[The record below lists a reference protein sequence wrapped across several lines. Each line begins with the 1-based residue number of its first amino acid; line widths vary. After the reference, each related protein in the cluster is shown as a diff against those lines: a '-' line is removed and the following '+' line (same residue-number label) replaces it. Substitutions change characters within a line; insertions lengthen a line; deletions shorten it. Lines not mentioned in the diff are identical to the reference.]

1 MKVILET
8 VDGSIRKSKAKL
20 LPICET
26 VKIGKFPVFKY
37 GLASFG
43 HFDYTGALKD
53 TEYRI
58 EVKPTY
64 DVIIADVYES
74 DDIVVLGN
82 LCEKIQNGSLY
93 KMKSIVSDTPK
104 CYTFIYYLFQ
114 SGSGVFSK
122 KLQRHYD
129 GGVGEYCI
137 TDFALSDDRK
147 TVSIMTSDGEWGAI
161 NWKQDIIVPQ
171 GKYRWVDLF
180 KGGLARVK
188 GGKETNGN
196 RFADTQWGLV
206 DIEGNEIIPPIYSNM
221 QLMDDKVYL
230 EQGSKQSIILLK
242 DLEYE
247 TYESV
252 KEREQ
257 REKALKEKTR
267 RDNLYN
273 KPAYDPYGKYDYN
286 KAAREQISDAYDG
299 ESDALWNTD

>member
-8 VDGSIRKSKAKL
+8 VDGSISKSKAKL

-26 VKIGKFPVFKY
+26 VKIGKFPIFKY

-64 DVIIADVYES
+64 DIIIGDVYES

-82 LCEKIQNGSLY
+82 LCEKAQNGTFFERN
-93 KMKSIVSDTPK
+93 SIVSDSPK
-104 CYTFIYYLFQ
+104 IYKFFYDLFQ

-122 KLQRHYD
+122 KLQRHYN
-129 GGVGEYCI
+129 GGIGGYSI

-147 TVSIMTSDGEWGAI
+147 AISVMTSDGEWGAI

-171 GKYRWVDLF
+171 GKYRWVDSF
-180 KGGLARVK
+180 KEGLARVK

-230 EQGSKQSIILLK
+230 EQGSKKSIILLK

-252 KEREQ
+252 KKRER
-257 REKALKEKTR
+257 REEAIR

-273 KPAYDPYGKYDYN
+273 KPDYDPYGKYDYN
-286 KAAREQISDAYDG
+286 KTAREQIPDAYDG
-299 ESDALWNTD
+299 ESNALWNTD

>member
-8 VDGSIRKSKAKL
+8 VDGSISKSKAKL

-64 DVIIADVYES
+64 DIIIGDVYES

-82 LCEKIQNGSLY
+82 LCEKTQNGSFSGI
-93 KMKSIVSDTPK
+93 KSIVSDSPK
-104 CYTFIYYLFQ
+104 CYKFIYHLFQ

-122 KLQRHYD
+122 KLQRHYN
-129 GGVGEYCI
+129 GWVGEYCI

-147 TVSIMTSDGEWGAI
+147 AISVMTSDGEWGAI
-161 NWKQDIIVPQ
+161 NWKQNIIVPQ
-171 GKYRWVDLF
+171 GKYRWVDFF
-180 KGGLARVK
+180 KEGLARVK

-230 EQGSKQSIILLK
+230 EQGSKKSIILLK

-252 KEREQ
+252 KEREL
-257 REKALKEKTR
+257 REKAIR

-273 KPAYDPYGKYDYN
+273 KPAYDPYDKYDYN
-286 KAAREQISDAYDG
+286 KTAREQISDAYDG

>member
-8 VDGSIRKSKAKL
+8 VDGSISKSKAKL

-64 DVIIADVYES
+64 DIIIGDVYES

-82 LCEKIQNGSLY
+82 LCEKTQNGSFSGI
-93 KMKSIVSDTPK
+93 KSIVSDSPK
-104 CYTFIYYLFQ
+104 CYKFIYHLFQ

-122 KLQRHYD
+122 KLQRHYN
-129 GGVGEYCI
+129 GWVGEYCI

-147 TVSIMTSDGEWGAI
+147 AISVMTSDGEWGAI

-171 GKYRWVDLF
+171 GKYRWVDFF
-180 KGGLARVK
+180 KEGLARVK

-230 EQGSKQSIILLK
+230 EQGSKKSIILLK

-252 KEREQ
+252 KEREL
-257 REKALKEKTR
+257 REKAIR

-273 KPAYDPYGKYDYN
+273 KPAYDPYDKYDYN
-286 KAAREQISDAYDG
+286 KTAREQISDAYDG

>member
-8 VDGSIRKSKAKL
+8 VDGSISKSKAKL

-26 VKIGKFPVFKY
+26 VKIGKFPAFKY

-64 DVIIADVYES
+64 DIIIGDVYES

-82 LCEKIQNGSLY
+82 LCEKTQNGTFSGI
-93 KMKSIVSDTPK
+93 KSIVSDSPK
-104 CYTFIYYLFQ
+104 CYKFIYHLFQ

-122 KLQRHYD
+122 KLQRHYN
-129 GGVGEYCI
+129 GGIGEYCI

-147 TVSIMTSDGEWGAI
+147 AISLMTLDGEWGAI

-171 GKYRWVDLF
+171 GKYRWVDIF
-180 KGGLARVK
+180 KEGLARVK
-188 GGKETNGN
+188 GGNETNGN

-230 EQGSKQSIILLK
+230 EQGSKKSIILLK

-257 REKALKEKTR
+257 REKAIR

-286 KAAREQISDAYDG
+286 RTAREQISDAYDG

>member
-8 VDGSIRKSKAKL
+8 VDGSISKSKAKL

-26 VKIGKFPVFKY
+26 VKIGIFPIFKY

-64 DVIIADVYES
+64 DIIIGDVYES

-82 LCEKIQNGSLY
+82 LCEKTQNGSFSEI
-93 KMKSIVSDTPK
+93 KSIVSDSPK
-104 CYTFIYYLFQ
+104 CYKFIYHLFQ

-122 KLQRHYD
+122 KLQRHYN
-129 GGVGEYCI
+129 GGTGEYCI

-147 TVSIMTSDGEWGAI
+147 AISVMTSDGEWGAI

-171 GKYRWVDLF
+171 GKYRWVDFF
-180 KGGLARVK
+180 KEGLARVK

-230 EQGSKQSIILLK
+230 EQGSKKSIILLK

-252 KEREQ
+252 KERER
-257 REKALKEKTR
+257 REKAIR

-286 KAAREQISDAYDG
+286 KTAREQISDAYDG
-299 ESDALWNTD
+299 KSNALWNTD

>member
-8 VDGSIRKSKAKL
+8 VDGSISKSKAKL

-64 DVIIADVYES
+64 DIIIGDVYES

-82 LCEKIQNGSLY
+82 LCEKTQNGSFSGI
-93 KMKSIVSDTPK
+93 KSIVSDSPK
-104 CYTFIYYLFQ
+104 CYKFIYHLFQ

-122 KLQRHYD
+122 KLQRHYN
-129 GGVGEYCI
+129 GWVGEYCI

-147 TVSIMTSDGEWGAI
+147 AISVMTSDGEWGAI

-171 GKYRWVDLF
+171 GKYRWVDFF
-180 KGGLARVK
+180 KEGLARVK

-230 EQGSKQSIILLK
+230 EQGSKKSIILLK

-252 KEREQ
+252 KEREL
-257 REKALKEKTR
+257 REKAIR

-273 KPAYDPYGKYDYN
+273 KPAYDPYDKYDYN
-286 KAAREQISDAYDG
+286 KTAREQIPDAYDG

>member
-1 MKVILET
+1 M
-8 VDGSIRKSKAKL
+8 
-20 LPICET
+20 
-26 VKIGKFPVFKY
+26 
-37 GLASFG
+37 
-43 HFDYTGALKD
+43 
-53 TEYRI
+53 EYI
-58 EVKPTY
+58 
-64 DVIIADVYES
+64 
-74 DDIVVLGN
+74 
-82 LCEKIQNGSLY
+82 
-93 KMKSIVSDTPK
+93 K
-104 CYTFIYYLFQ
+104 CYKFIYYLFQ

-122 KLQRHYD
+122 KLQRHYN

-147 TVSIMTSDGEWGAI
+147 AVSVMTSDGEWGAI

-171 GKYRWVDLF
+171 GKYRWVDF
-180 KGGLARVK
+180 YKGGLARVK
-188 GGKETNGN
+188 GGNETNGN

-206 DIEGNEIIPPIYSNM
+206 DIEGNEIVPPIYSNM

-252 KEREQ
+252 KEKEQ
-257 REKALKEKTR
+257 KAIKEKTK
-267 RDNLYN
+267 RDQLYN

-299 ESDALWNTD
+299 ESDARWNTD

>member
-8 VDGSIRKSKAKL
+8 VDGSISKSKAKL

-64 DVIIADVYES
+64 DIIIGDVYES

-82 LCEKIQNGSLY
+82 LCEKTQNGSFSGI
-93 KMKSIVSDTPK
+93 KSIVSDSPK
-104 CYTFIYYLFQ
+104 CYKFIYHLFQ

-122 KLQRHYD
+122 KLQRHYN
-129 GGVGEYCI
+129 GWVGEYCI

-147 TVSIMTSDGEWGAI
+147 AISVMTSDGEWGAI

-171 GKYRWVDLF
+171 GKYRWVDFF
-180 KGGLARVK
+180 KEGLARVK

-230 EQGSKQSIILLK
+230 EQGNKKSIILLK

-252 KEREQ
+252 KEREL
-257 REKALKEKTR
+257 REKAIR

-273 KPAYDPYGKYDYN
+273 KPAYDPYDKYDYN
-286 KAAREQISDAYDG
+286 KTAREQISDAYDG

>member
-1 MKVILET
+1 MKVLLDT
-8 VDGSIRKSKAKL
+8 SDGSIKKTKAIL

-26 VKIGKFPVFKY
+26 VKIGKYSFNKY

-58 EVKPTY
+58 EVEPTY
-64 DVIIADVYES
+64 DVIIGDVYEP
-74 DDIVVLGN
+74 DDIIVLGN
-82 LCEKIQNGSLY
+82 LCEKAQNGTFLGV
-93 KMKSIVSDTPK
+93 KSIVSDSPK
-104 CYTFIYYLFQ
+104 CYKFIYYLFL

-122 KLQRHYD
+122 KLQRHYN
-129 GGVGEYCI
+129 GWVGEYCI

-147 TVSIMTSDGEWGAI
+147 AVSIMTSDGEWGAI

-171 GKYRWVDLF
+171 GKYRWVDF
-180 KGGLARVK
+180 YRGGLARVK
-188 GGKETNGN
+188 GGNESNGN

-230 EQGSKQSIILLK
+230 EQGSKKSIILLK

-257 REKALKEKTR
+257 REKAIR

-286 KAAREQISDAYDG
+286 KTAREQISDAYDG

>member
-1 MKVILET
+1 M
-8 VDGSIRKSKAKL
+8 
-20 LPICET
+20 
-26 VKIGKFPVFKY
+26 F
-37 GLASFG
+37 
-43 HFDYTGALKD
+43 
-53 TEYRI
+53 
-58 EVKPTY
+58 
-64 DVIIADVYES
+64 
-74 DDIVVLGN
+74 GN
-82 LCEKIQNGSLY
+82 LCEKAQNGTFFGI
-93 KMKSIVSDTPK
+93 KSIVSDTPK
-104 CYTFIYYLFQ
+104 CYKFIYYLFQ

-147 TVSIMTSDGEWGAI
+147 AVSIMTSDGEWGAI

-230 EQGSKQSIILLK
+230 EQGSKKSIILLK

-252 KEREQ
+252 KEKEQ
-257 REKALKEKTR
+257 KAIKEKTK
-267 RDNLYN
+267 RDQLYN

-299 ESDALWNTD
+299 ESDARWNTD

>member
-8 VDGSIRKSKAKL
+8 VDGSISKSKAKL

-64 DVIIADVYES
+64 DIIIGDVYES

-82 LCEKIQNGSLY
+82 LCEKTQNGSFSGI
-93 KMKSIVSDTPK
+93 KSIVSDSPK
-104 CYTFIYYLFQ
+104 CYKFIYHLFQ

-122 KLQRHYD
+122 KLQRHYN
-129 GGVGEYCI
+129 GWVGEYCI

-147 TVSIMTSDGEWGAI
+147 AISVMTSDGEWGAI

-171 GKYRWVDLF
+171 GKYRWVDFF
-180 KGGLARVK
+180 KEGLARVK

-230 EQGSKQSIILLK
+230 EQGSKKSIILLK

-252 KEREQ
+252 KEREL
-257 REKALKEKTR
+257 REKAIR

-286 KAAREQISDAYDG
+286 KTAREQIPDAYDG

>member
-8 VDGSIRKSKAKL
+8 VDGSISKSKAKM

-64 DVIIADVYES
+64 DIIIGDVYES

-82 LCEKIQNGSLY
+82 LCEKTQNGTFSGI
-93 KMKSIVSDTPK
+93 KSIVSDSPK
-104 CYTFIYYLFQ
+104 CYKFIYHLFQ
-114 SGSGVFSK
+114 FGSGVFSK
-122 KLQRHYD
+122 KLQRHYN
-129 GGVGEYCI
+129 GWVGEYCI

-147 TVSIMTSDGEWGAI
+147 AISLMTSDGEWGAI

-171 GKYRWVDLF
+171 GKYRWVDFF
-180 KGGLARVK
+180 KEGLARVK

-230 EQGSKQSIILLK
+230 EQGSKKSIILLK

-257 REKALKEKTR
+257 REKAIR

-273 KPAYDPYGKYDYN
+273 KPAYDPYDKYDYN
-286 KAAREQISDAYDG
+286 KTAREQISDAYDG

>member
-43 HFDYTGALKD
+43 HFDYTGAMND

-64 DVIIADVYES
+64 DIIIGDVYES

-82 LCEKIQNGSLY
+82 LCEKTQNGTFSGI
-93 KMKSIVSDTPK
+93 KSIVSDSPK
-104 CYTFIYYLFQ
+104 CYKFIYHLFQ

-122 KLQRHYD
+122 KLQRHYN
-129 GGVGEYCI
+129 GGIGEYCI

-147 TVSIMTSDGEWGAI
+147 AISVMTSDGEWGAI

-171 GKYRWVDLF
+171 DKYRWVDIF
-180 KGGLARVK
+180 KEGLARVK

-230 EQGSKQSIILLK
+230 EQGSKKSIILLK

-252 KEREQ
+252 KERER
-257 REKALKEKTR
+257 REKAIR

-286 KAAREQISDAYDG
+286 KTAREQISDAYDG
-299 ESDALWNTD
+299 ESNALWNTD

>member
-8 VDGSIRKSKAKL
+8 VDGSISKSKAKL

-37 GLASFG
+37 GLASLG

-64 DVIIADVYES
+64 DIIIGDVYES

-82 LCEKIQNGSLY
+82 LCEKTQNGSFSGI
-93 KMKSIVSDTPK
+93 KSIVSDSPK
-104 CYTFIYYLFQ
+104 CYKFIYHLFQ

-122 KLQRHYD
+122 KLQRHYN
-129 GGVGEYCI
+129 GWVGEYCI

-147 TVSIMTSDGEWGAI
+147 AISVMTSDGEWGAI

-171 GKYRWVDLF
+171 GKYRWVDFF
-180 KGGLARVK
+180 KEGLARVK

-230 EQGSKQSIILLK
+230 EQGSKKSIILLK

-252 KEREQ
+252 KEREL
-257 REKALKEKTR
+257 REKAIR

-273 KPAYDPYGKYDYN
+273 KPAYDPYDKYDYN
-286 KAAREQISDAYDG
+286 KTAREQIPDAYDG

>member
-8 VDGSIRKSKAKL
+8 VDGSISKSKAKL

-26 VKIGKFPVFKY
+26 VKIGKFPAFKY

-64 DVIIADVYES
+64 DIIIGDVYES

-82 LCEKIQNGSLY
+82 LCEKTQNGTFSGI
-93 KMKSIVSDTPK
+93 KSIVSDSPK
-104 CYTFIYYLFQ
+104 CYKFIYHLFQ

-122 KLQRHYD
+122 KLQRHYN
-129 GGVGEYCI
+129 GGIGEYCI

-147 TVSIMTSDGEWGAI
+147 AISLMTSDGEWGAI

-171 GKYRWVDLF
+171 GKYRWVDIF
-180 KGGLARVK
+180 KEGLARVK
-188 GGKETNGN
+188 GGNETNGN

-230 EQGSKQSIILLK
+230 EQGSKKSIILLK

-257 REKALKEKTR
+257 REKAIR

-286 KAAREQISDAYDG
+286 RTAREQISDAYDG

>member
-8 VDGSIRKSKAKL
+8 VDGSISKSKAKL

-64 DVIIADVYES
+64 DIIIGDVYES

-82 LCEKIQNGSLY
+82 LCEKTQNGSFSGI
-93 KMKSIVSDTPK
+93 KSIVSDSPK
-104 CYTFIYYLFQ
+104 CYKFIYHLFQ

-122 KLQRHYD
+122 KLQRHYN
-129 GGVGEYCI
+129 GGTGEYCI

-147 TVSIMTSDGEWGAI
+147 AISVMTSDGEWGAI

-171 GKYRWVDLF
+171 GKYRWVDFF
-180 KGGLARVK
+180 KEGLARVK

-230 EQGSKQSIILLK
+230 EQGSKKSIILLK

-252 KEREQ
+252 KEREL
-257 REKALKEKTR
+257 REKAIR

-286 KAAREQISDAYDG
+286 KTAREQISDAYDG

>member
-20 LPICET
+20 LPICEI

-43 HFDYTGALKD
+43 HFDYAGALKD

-58 EVKPTY
+58 EVEPTY
-64 DVIIADVYES
+64 DVIIGDVYES

-122 KLQRHYD
+122 KMQRHY
-129 GGVGEYCI
+129 
-137 TDFALSDDRK
+137 
-147 TVSIMTSDGEWGAI
+147 
-161 NWKQDIIVPQ
+161 
-171 GKYRWVDLF
+171 
-180 KGGLARVK
+180 
-188 GGKETNGN
+188 GKETNGN

-230 EQGSKQSIILLK
+230 EQGTKKSIILLK

-257 REKALKEKTR
+257 REKALKEKATYENMR
-267 RDNLYN
+267 N

-286 KAAREQISDAYDG
+286 KVAREQIEDAYEGDSDAR
-299 ESDALWNTD
+299 WNTD